1 MQFRVIEDN
10 KIKKLK
16 DLKIGDLILCEGDIY
31 LPVKSIM
38 IVSCNPIYYRT
49 SNNLTFHIS
58 TRTKIKTLEGFK
70 LPELWDSLDIS
81 QDLTPAITT
90 CTKLDRIMFFYDILI
105 DGNIK
110 SPEGIVFKYSD

>member
-1 MQFRVIEDN
+1 MQLRVIEDG

-16 DLKIGDLILCEGDIY
+16 DLKVGDLILCEGDIY
-31 LPVKSIM
+31 LPVKSIVV
-38 IVSCNPIYYRT
+38 ISDTPIYCRA

-58 TRTKIKTLEGFK
+58 TRTRIKTLEGFK
-70 LPELWDSLDIS
+70 IPELWDHIFINE
-81 QDLTPAITT
+81 DLTPVITT
-90 CTKLDRIMFFYDILI
+90 CTLIDRVMFFYDILI